1 MQTCKGC
8 GGAGC
13 KACIDQK
20 APTLFIPIE
29 PMGAVRTTQKAKHTS
44 VPYQRYAAYKEQLG
58 YMVGSRVSYIPSGKV
73 IVITDLTFYMPMN
86 ADKKT
91 RIMVDGKR
99 KTIQTVEGTPHLQKP
114 DIDNLVK
121 GLFDSLNKVVWADDN
136 QIQQITNV
144 KKIYSDYP
152 GIEFGIEYRDI

>member
-29 PMGAVRTTQKAKHTS
+29 PMGAVRTTQKQKYTDE
-44 VPYQRYAAYKEQLG
+44 RYARYSAYKQELG
-58 YMVGSRVSYIPSGKV
+58 YMVGSRLQFIPAGKV
-73 IVITDLTFYMPMN
+73 ITITDLTFYMPMN
-86 ADKKT
+86 ENKKT
-91 RIMVDGKR
+91 TIVIDGKR
-99 KTIQTVEGTPHLQKP
+99 KTIPTPEGMPHLKTP

-121 GLFDSLNKVVWADDN
+121 GLFDSLNKIAWADDN
-136 QIQQITNV
+136 QVYQITDV
-144 KKIYSDYP
+144 KKVYSDYP
-152 GIEFGIEYRDI
+152 GIEFGIEFSDL